1 MTRVTSM
8 NEPPVATSRRR
19 RLALHLAACAALA
32 AGAFV
37 VGCKSDPPV
46 PTAQDLFAAGTVRAE
61 TTIRAT
67 VSDPE
72 RREQA
77 LRIIAEYAADER
89 EFLDGTVR
97 IRDRIVAL
105 HRDYG
110 TTREQYMEQ
119 VQLLK
124 DRRGAFSDRMVSVWM
139 SLTDVL
145 EDDEEKALIALQL
158 EEEDRWRTKIK

>member
-1 MTRVTSM
+1 MTHANSM

-19 RLALHLAACAALA
+19 RLTLHLAACAALA
-32 AGAFV
+32 AGVFV
-37 VGCKSDPPV
+37 VGCKSDPV
-46 PTAQDLFAAGTVRAE
+46 PTAQDLFAAGTARAE
-61 TTIRAT
+61 TTIRST

-77 LRIIAEYAADER
+77 LRIIADYAADER

-110 TTREQYMEQ
+110 TTREQYMVE

-124 DRRGAFSDRMVSVWM
+124 DRRGAFSGRLVSAWM

-145 EDDEEKALIALQL
+145 EEDEEKALIALQL
-158 EEEDRWRTKIK
+158 AEEDRWRTKIK